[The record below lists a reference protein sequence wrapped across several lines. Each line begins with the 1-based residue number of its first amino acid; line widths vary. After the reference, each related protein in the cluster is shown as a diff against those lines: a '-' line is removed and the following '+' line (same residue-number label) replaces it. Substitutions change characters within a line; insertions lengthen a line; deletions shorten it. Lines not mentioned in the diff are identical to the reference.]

1 MIIGI
6 VGKSGSGKSSISKML
21 SNKYNFDSIIDA
33 DKICHAMY
41 NDPDS
46 LAKELLTKQFGK
58 GILTFD
64 DSSYIYDNIV
74 DREKLGKIV
83 FGNKNKMKLLNRIML
98 PLIEWEI
105 GWLIMEQFRE
115 NNNIIFV
122 DGALLL
128 DTKIKEYCDYI
139 IYVEADRKIRL
150 ERLIF
155 QRGMKKDIAN
165 KMVDAVNINKKY
177 LKGKN
182 VIVVKNNSE
191 NFIIDDLEKIYKILD
206 SKNK

>member
-6 VGKSGSGKSSISKML
+6 VGKSGSGKSSIGKML
-21 SNKYNFDSIIDA
+21 SNKYNIEYIDA
-33 DKICHAMY
+33 D
-41 NDPDS
+41 
-46 LAKELLTKQFGK
+46 
-58 GILTFD
+58 
-64 DSSYIYDNIV
+64 NIV
-74 DREKLGKIV
+74 HRMYRDPYSFATKLIQEEFGNKVMKFDEKWYEEIIDKTKLSKIV
-83 FGNKNKMKLLNRIML
+83 FNNKKQMKKLNKIMI

-105 GWLIMEQFRE
+105 GHDIMIREDMYKIKEDILI
-115 NNNIIFV
+115 

-182 VIVVKNNSE
+182 VIVVKNSSE